1 MLDVTKSIPSSSQHL
16 LNTQLKGRGT
26 TQEILSEIS
35 QDYALASQAT
45 RLGIWSKDVFKVNHM
60 PLVLANSIVCERLNH
75 IFRRICGS
83 DCMKLKENCRWKSR
97 KHQLRKNIYIKSPH
111 HKKNITMY
119 EWTAYFD
126 ILWKVYIY
134 ILWGHFKQISKLAI
148 PLAEFS
154 TSCSPHPVYCSL
166 RLLLL
171 FQDSLSWLRHNGF
184 QFQGQSQS
192 GFMEDTF
199 WNTGDKSELI
209 GYTGKGGGK
218 VVVFIRSQVARAPS
232 HKHL

>member
-1 MLDVTKSIPSSSQHL
+1 
-16 LNTQLKGRGT
+16 
-26 TQEILSEIS
+26 
-35 QDYALASQAT
+35 
-45 RLGIWSKDVFKVNHM
+45 
-60 PLVLANSIVCERLNH
+60 
-75 IFRRICGS
+75 
-83 DCMKLKENCRWKSR
+83 
-97 KHQLRKNIYIKSPH
+97 
-111 HKKNITMY
+111 MY

-171 FQDSLSWLRHNGF
+171 FQDSLSWLHHNGF

-218 VVVFIRSQVARAPS
+218 FVVFIRSQVARAPS